1 MVDVFEQRETDHV
14 FGFTYVT
21 LQGHAEMGV
30 ARFFIMRIRRTV
42 ANV

>member
-1 MVDVFEQRETDHV
+1 VFEQRETDHV

-21 LQGHAEMGV
+21 LQGHAEKAV
-30 ARFFIMRIRRTV
+30 ARFFITRIRRTPA